1 MMEITWSFHPFQDLP
16 PALIHAIYKARVD
29 VFVVEQHCPY
39 AEVDDDDLVSIHV
52 LGVYGH
58 ELVAYARIIQAK
70 EAGELPHVGRVLVTA
85 PHRGHGIAHRLM
97 DVVQDELRRMYG
109 SARSALAAQ
118 SHLQEFYEA
127 HGHVRVGEVYDLDGI
142 PHVDMERTDP

>member
-1 MMEITWSFHPFQDLP
+1 MMEINWFFHPFHDLP

-29 VFVVEQHCPY
+29 VFVVEQVCPY
-39 AEVDDDDLVSIHV
+39 PEVDDDDLGSIHV
-52 LGVYGH
+52 LGMH
-58 ELVAYARIIQAK
+58 AQDLVAYARIIPAK

-85 PHRGHGIAHRLM
+85 PHRGQGIAHRLM
-97 DVVQDELRRMYG
+97 DVVNDELRRMFG

-118 SHLQEFYEA
+118 SHLQGFYEA

-142 PHVDMERTDP
+142 PHVDMVRNDP

>member
-1 MMEITWSFHPFQDLP
+1 MEITWSFRRFQDLQ

-29 VFVVEQHCPY
+29 VFVVEQTCPY
-39 AEVDDDDLVSIHV
+39 PEVDDDDLVSIHV
-52 LGVYGH
+52 LGMNGDEV
-58 ELVAYARIIQAK
+58 VAYARIIPAK
-70 EAGELPHVGRVLVTA
+70 IAEDLPHVGRVLVTA

-118 SHLQEFYEA
+118 HHLQGFYEA
-127 HGHVRVGEVYDLDGI
+127 HGHVAIGEVYDLDGI
-142 PHVDMERTDP
+142 PHVDMVRNDP